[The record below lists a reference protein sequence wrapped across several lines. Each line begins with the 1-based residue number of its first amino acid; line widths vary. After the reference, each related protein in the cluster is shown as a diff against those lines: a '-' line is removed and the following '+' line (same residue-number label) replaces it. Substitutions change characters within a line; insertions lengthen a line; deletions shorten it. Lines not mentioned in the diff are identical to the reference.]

1 MKEELESMGLV
12 VEYKVF
18 ELPNFDVVIAIWEDK
33 HELPPLY
40 VEVTVSEHEAWTM
53 SKLTKQD
60 ILQILTATDSE
71 IIKYMS
77 ETVKYRENNIITY
90 SKNIFIPL
98 TEICR
103 NDCGYCNF
111 KKNPDDPE
119 AIILKS
125 KEEIL
130 ASLKEAEEYGC
141 KEAMFAFG
149 EDADEEEIVKIKLK
163 EYGYDNMI
171 DYIVDVCQMTL
182 DKTTLLPHTNGGN
195 FSFEDMKRLKEV
207 NASMGLMLE
216 NSSSRLMELPA
227 HNKSPGKNPDLRL
240 ETISNAGKLK
250 IPYTTGILIGI
261 GETKEE
267 IAESLLSIRKLY
279 DDYGH
284 IQAVIIQNF
293 TPIPWIEME
302 NWEEP
307 SFLDMIRTVIAGSLL
322 FKDTDISI
330 QVPPNLNNDTA
341 QIFLLCGADDWG
353 GVSPVSPDFVNITSP
368 WPGID
373 ELEKLTEDAGFKLI
387 ERLCVYEKFINRKW
401 LNEYLL
407 EKISNIS

>member
-1 MKEELESMGLV
+1 
-12 VEYKVF
+12 
-18 ELPNFDVVIAIWEDK
+18 
-33 HELPPLY
+33 
-40 VEVTVSEHEAWTM
+40 M

-77 ETVKYRENNIITY
+77 ETAKYRGNNIITY

-284 IQAVIIQNF
+284 IQEVIIQNF
-293 TPIPWIEME
+293 TPISGIEME

-387 ERLCVYEKFINRKW
+387 ERLCVYEKFINREW

>member
-1 MKEELESMGLV
+1 MPS
-12 VEYKVF
+12 
-18 ELPNFDVVIAIWEDK
+18 N
-33 HELPPLY
+33 
-40 VEVTVSEHEAWTM
+40 
-53 SKLTKQD
+53 LTKED
-60 ILQILTATDSE
+60 ILQILTSTDKD

-77 ETVKYRENNIITY
+77 ETAKYRENHLITY
-90 SKNIFIPL
+90 SKNVFIPL

-125 KEEIL
+125 KAEIL
-130 ASLKEAEEYGC
+130 ESLKEAEQYGC

-149 EDADEEEIVKIKLK
+149 EDADEEEIVRLKLS
-163 EYGYDNMI
+163 EYGYDGMT
-171 DYIVDVCQMTL
+171 DYVVDICQMTL
-182 DKTTLLPHTNGGN
+182 DETKLLPHTNGGN
-195 FSFEDMKRLKEV
+195 YSFDDLKRLKEV

-227 HNKSPGKNPDLRL
+227 HNKSPGKNPEVRL

-267 IAESLLSIRKLY
+267 IAESLLAIRELY
-279 DDYGH
+279 DTYGH
-284 IQAVIIQNF
+284 IQEVIIQNF
-293 TPIPWIEME
+293 TPIPGIEME
-302 NWEEP
+302 DWAEP
-307 SFLDMIRTVIAGSLL
+307 SFLDMIRTVIAGTLV
-322 FKDTDISI
+322 FKDTDVSI

-373 ELEKLTEDAGFKLI
+373 ELESLTEDAGFELT
-387 ERLCVYEKFINRKW
+387 ERLCVYEKYINKEW
-401 LNEYLL
+401 LNDYLL
-407 EKISNIS
+407 EKIANLS

>member
-1 MKEELESMGLV
+1 M
-12 VEYKVF
+12 
-18 ELPNFDVVIAIWEDK
+18 
-33 HELPPLY
+33 
-40 VEVTVSEHEAWTM
+40 
-53 SKLTKQD
+53 TK
-60 ILQILTATDSE
+60 ITKKE
-71 IIKYMS
+71 IISILNAKDKDIIRYMS
-77 ETVKYRENNIITY
+77 ETTKYRENNLITY

-111 KKNPDDPE
+111 KKNPDDPN
-119 AIILKS
+119 AIILKT

-130 ASLKEAEEYGC
+130 YDLREAEKYGC

-149 EDADEEEIVKIKLK
+149 EDADEEEAVRLRL
-163 EYGYDNMI
+163 EEFGYGSMI

-182 DKTTLLPHTNGGN
+182 DETTLLPHTNGGN
-195 FSFEDMKRLKEV
+195 FCFEDLKRLKEV

-216 NSSSRLMELPA
+216 NSSDRLMELPA
-227 HNKSPGKNPDLRL
+227 HNKSPGKDPALRI
-240 ETISNAGKLK
+240 ETIENAGKLK

-267 IAESLLSIRKLY
+267 IAESLLIIRDLY
-279 DDYGH
+279 DKYSH
-284 IQAVIIQNF
+284 IQEVIIQNF
-293 TPIPWIEME
+293 TPIPGIEME
-302 NWEEP
+302 DWAEP
-307 SFLDMIRTVIAGSLL
+307 SFLDMIRTVIAASLV

-373 ELEKLTEDAGFKLI
+373 ELENLTQDAGFELI
-387 ERLCVYEKFINRKW
+387 ERLCVYDKYINPEW
-401 LNEYLL
+401 LNNYLL
-407 EKISNIS
+407 EKIANLS

>member
-1 MKEELESMGLV
+1 MWKLLFLKKKKNNMT
-12 VEYKVF
+12 
-18 ELPNFDVVIAIWEDK
+18 N
-33 HELPPLY
+33 
-40 VEVTVSEHEAWTM
+40 
-53 SKLTKQD
+53 LTKDD
-60 ILQILTATDSE
+60 ILQILTATDQD
-71 IIKYMS
+71 IVKYMFDTA
-77 ETVKYRENNIITY
+77 EYRENNLITY
-90 SKNIFIPL
+90 SKNVFIPL

-111 KKNPDDPE
+111 KKNPNDPE

-130 ASLKEAEEYGC
+130 YDLKEAEKYGC

-149 EDADEEEIVKIKLK
+149 EDADEEEVVRLRLK
-163 EYGYDNMI
+163 EFGYNRMI
-171 DYIVDVCQMTL
+171 DYIVDICQMTL
-182 DKTTLLPHTNGGN
+182 NETKLLPHTNGGN
-195 FSFEDMKRLKEV
+195 FSFDDLKRLKEV

-216 NSSSRLMELPA
+216 NSSNRLLELPA
-227 HNKSPGKNPDLRL
+227 HNKSPGKNPTLRL
-240 ETISNAGKLK
+240 ETIENAGKLK

-267 IAESLLSIRKLY
+267 IAESLLAIKDIY
-279 DDYGH
+279 EKYGH
-284 IQAVIIQNF
+284 IQEVIIQNF
-293 TPIPWIEME
+293 TPIPGIEME
-302 NWEEP
+302 NWKEP
-307 SFLDMIRTVIAGSLL
+307 SFLDMIRTVIAGTLV

-373 ELEKLTEDAGFKLI
+373 ELEELTKDAGFELI
-387 ERLCVYEKFINRKW
+387 ERLCVYEKYINKEW
-401 LNEYLL
+401 LNDNLL
-407 EKISNIS
+407 EKISNLS

>member
-1 MKEELESMGLV
+1 M
-12 VEYKVF
+12 
-18 ELPNFDVVIAIWEDK
+18 P
-33 HELPPLY
+33 
-40 VEVTVSEHEAWTM
+40 T
-53 SKLTKQD
+53 KLTKED
-60 ILQILTATDSE
+60 ILQILTATDND
-71 IIKYMS
+71 IIRYMA
-77 ETVKYRENNIITY
+77 ETAKYRENNLITY

-119 AIILKS
+119 AIILKT

-130 ASLKEAEEYGC
+130 IDLKEAEKYGC

-149 EDADEEEIVKIKLK
+149 EDADEEEIVRLRLK
-163 EYGYDNMI
+163 EFGYEKMI
-171 DYIVDVCQMTL
+171 DYVVDICRMTL
-182 DKTTLLPHTNGGN
+182 EETSLLPHTNGGN
-195 FSFEDMKRLKEV
+195 YSFEDLKRLKEV

-216 NSSSRLMELPA
+216 NSSERLMELPA
-227 HNKSPGKNPDLRL
+227 HNKSPGKNPKTRI

-267 IAESLLSIRKLY
+267 IAESLLAIRELY
-279 DDYGH
+279 DEYGH
-284 IQAVIIQNF
+284 IQEVIIQNF
-293 TPIPWIEME
+293 TPIPGIEME
-302 NWEEP
+302 DWAEP
-307 SFLDMIRTVIAGSLL
+307 SFLDMIRTVIAGTLV
-322 FKDTDISI
+322 FKDTDVSI

-373 ELEKLTEDAGFKLI
+373 ELENLTEDAGFELI
-387 ERLCVYEKFINRKW
+387 ERLCVYEKYINHEW
-401 LNEYLL
+401 LSDYLL
-407 EKISNIS
+407 EKIAKLS

>member
-1 MKEELESMGLV
+1 MSNLTKEE
-12 VEYKVF
+12 
-18 ELPNFDVVIAIWEDK
+18 
-33 HELPPLY
+33 
-40 VEVTVSEHEAWTM
+40 
-53 SKLTKQD
+53 
-60 ILQILTATDSE
+60 ILTILNAKKTD
-71 IIKYMS
+71 IVKYML
-77 ETVKYRENNIITY
+77 ETAEYRENNLITY

-119 AIILKS
+119 AIILKT

-130 ASLKEAEEYGC
+130 ADLKEAEKYGC

-149 EDADEEEIVKIKLK
+149 EDADEEEIVRIRLK
-163 EYGYDNMI
+163 EFGYDNMI

-182 DKTTLLPHTNGGN
+182 DETSLLPHTNGGN
-195 FSFEDMKRLKEV
+195 FSFEDLKRLKEV

-216 NSSSRLMELPA
+216 NSSNRLMELPA
-227 HNKSPGKNPDLRL
+227 HNKSPGKNPQLRL

-267 IAESLLSIRKLY
+267 IAESLLAIKDSY
-279 DDYGH
+279 DKYGH
-284 IQAVIIQNF
+284 IQEVIIQNF
-293 TPIPWIEME
+293 TPIPGIEME
-302 NWEEP
+302 NWSEP
-307 SFLDMIRTVIAGSLL
+307 SLLDMIRTVIAGSLV

-330 QVPPNLNNDTA
+330 QVPPILNNETA

-373 ELEKLTEDAGFKLI
+373 ELEKLTNDAGFELT
-387 ERLCVYEKFINRKW
+387 ERLCIYEKYINEEW
-401 LNEYLL
+401 LSEYLL
-407 EKISNIS
+407 EKITNLS